1 MRSEVLQH
9 PNGTRVVLLG
19 TQHVSATHG
28 CLAREQIEA
37 GTPTAVVLELDQ
49 VSIELPS
56 IVALT
61 TFVLCTST
69 RPACTR
75 IGACKRQATTP
86 VHAAVP
92 LRTQARVQ

>member
-9 PNGTRVVLLG
+9 PNGTSVVLLG

-49 VSIELPS
+49 VCRDLQRTH
-56 IVALT
+56 ALLLT
-61 TFVLCTST
+61 ASQHLLY
-69 RPACTR
+69 PA
-75 IGACKRQATTP
+75 A
-86 VHAAVP
+86 
-92 LRTQARVQ
+92 